1 MPTASFA
8 VQPADWFN
16 FDPVGCTWATDINN
30 AYNIAH
36 ALNVKCVI
44 WRVPHSGQPMRWI
57 TVTEDHFQTSN

>member
-30 AYNIAH
+30 VVPTK
-36 ALNVKCVI
+36 NVPVAGCII

-57 TVTEDHFQTSN
+57 TVTEDHFQTAS